1 MDKGKIKEETFR
13 ELYGK
18 SYASQKVRTIIIG
31 LQRINNLKSTL
42 SLNLLGL

>member
-1 MDKGKIKEETFR
+1 LTQLDYRENIMDKGKIKEETFR

-31 LQRINNLKSTL
+31 LQRINNT
-42 SLNLLGL
+42 